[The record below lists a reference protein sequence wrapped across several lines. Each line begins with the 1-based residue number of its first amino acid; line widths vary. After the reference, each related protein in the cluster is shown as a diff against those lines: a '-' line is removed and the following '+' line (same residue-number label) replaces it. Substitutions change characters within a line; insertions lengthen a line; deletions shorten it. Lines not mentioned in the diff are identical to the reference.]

1 MSTPAMGRGSEK
13 WRYRNKKTS
22 GAGLSG
28 YLLPLAGDLRG
39 CRMIGAPIAC
49 IGNFALESWFRFVFR
64 LPGFRAAGRLVFLL
78 LLPGEFALTL
88 LEGEFCSCHSL
99 PPLAFLSLRGSG

>member
-1 MSTPAMGRGSEK
+1 M
-13 WRYRNKKTS
+13 
-22 GAGLSG
+22 GLSG
-28 YLLPLAGDLRG
+28 YLFSWAGDLG
-39 CRMIGAPIAC
+39 VNRMIGAPIAC
-49 IGNFALESWFRFVFR
+49 SGNFALQSRFRFVLR
-64 LPGFRAAGRLVFLL
+64 LLCLGPPGRLVLLL